1 MKLETI
7 ASSVES
13 NIVHLMKKFKE
24 KPAVFL
30 SKSDVTCY
38 LYYLLIT
45 DPFLGHSPTVR
56 NLSPTVM
63 RSKTFLVHAG
73 LEVSVESQNKQVAL
87 SIGESQK
94 DVELQTWDFP
104 VGIDIEYNTKS
115 LSTSQTQFAEDLEKL
130 AKYKKGYLLW
140 LNWGDSIADND
151 LRQVEELV
159 AKHNYVKLYYLDLYS
174 KPVKTNVKKIA

>member
-45 DPFLGHSPTVR
+45 DPFLGHSPTIR
-56 NLSPTVM
+56 NLSPTVP

-73 LEVSVESQNKQVAL
+73 LEVSVESKNKQVAL

-104 VGIDIEYNTKS
+104 VGIDIEYNTKD
-115 LSTSQTQFAEDLEKL
+115 STSETLFTEDVEKL
-130 AKYKKGYLLW
+130 SKYKKGYLLW
-140 LNWGDSIADND
+140 LNWCDSIDDKD
-151 LRQVEELV
+151 LKQVEELF
-159 AKHNYVKLYYLDLYS
+159 AKHDCVKLYYLDLFS